1 MVCASAGFLQYS
13 SGYLWDSCGIFR
25 VCMCFMGICLSLSL
39 WVPAG
44 FLGNSL
50 GLRGFCWISAAYPRV
65 SREFPAHAFVCIVFL
80 VFVCVLKKIE
90 CISFFG
96 CWHKTALALLRHG
109 C

>member
-1 MVCASAGFLQYS
+1 MCIRGVPAVFFGVSVGFLRYF
-13 SGYLWDSCGIFR
+13 SGMHVFHGDLS
-25 VCMCFMGICLSLSL
+25 LSLSL